1 MKAENTVLDQ
11 QTAPTG
17 LLALPDARIGNTAW
31 SGVVARGLVAVLIA
45 VVFSAC
51 NGRPLEREF
60 RDDEVNDI
68 GSSVTNEVGASTDGM
83 SLSDVITVVNTGPI
97 TPADVAPTAS
107 GQCPTFIVPP
117 SVLNPDGS
125 PTDTDKDRVPDDLL
139 TSFDPAKCQRTFFGG
154 SRTRSG
160 QIEVQDPK
168 PNVADGSYLE
178 TLKDDTI
185 TTVIGG
191 KTTTE
196 TRNGSRSMTN
206 ASNTTLTKS
215 HDLTL
220 KLNLPGFAFDL
231 MLRNAMQISFTAQ
244 VPGSISLN
252 RPLPAGSLVVNGST
266 EWARGGQA
274 RRGFSVSTSSPIT
287 YDPTCPQPLVGG
299 ELVLT
304 RPSGLKISIQYQ
316 PCGTRP
322 IFTQL
327 P

>member
-1 MKAENTVLDQ
+1 MRAFKNTVLD
-11 QTAPTG
+11 
-17 LLALPDARIGNTAW
+17 
-31 SGVVARGLVAVLIA
+31 GVVARGLAVVMALIA
-45 VVFSAC
+45 LSAC

-60 RDDEVNDI
+60 NDDEVNDI

-83 SLSDVITVVNTGPI
+83 SLSDVITVVNTDPI
-97 TPADVAPTAS
+97 TPAGVAPSAS
-107 GQCPTFIVPP
+107 GQCRTFVVPP
-117 SVLNPDGS
+117 SILNPDGS
-125 PTDTDKDRVPDDLL
+125 PTDTDKDRVPDDLR
-139 TSFDPAKCQRTFFGG
+139 TNFDAINCSRSFFGG
-154 SRTRSG
+154 SRTQSG
-160 QIEVQDPK
+160 QVEVQDPK
-168 PNVADGSYLE
+168 PTVADGSYQEELSNF
-178 TLKDDTI
+178 TL
-185 TTVIGG
+185 TTVVQG

-196 TRNGSRSMTN
+196 TRNGSRSLIN
-206 ASNTTLTKS
+206 AGNTSLTKT

-252 RPLPAGSLVVNGST
+252 RPLPAGSLVINGST
-266 EWARGGQA
+266 EWARGAQA
-274 RRGFSVSTSSPIT
+274 RRGFSVTTASAVT
-287 YDPTCPQPLVGG
+287 YDPTCQQPLVGG